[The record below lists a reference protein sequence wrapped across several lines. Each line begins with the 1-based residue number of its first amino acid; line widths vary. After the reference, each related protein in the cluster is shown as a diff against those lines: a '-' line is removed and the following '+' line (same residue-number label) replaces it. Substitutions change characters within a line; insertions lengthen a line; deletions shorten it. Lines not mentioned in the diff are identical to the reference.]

1 MKLVWI
7 VCLLGICAAL
17 TANAQDHAS
26 STSTQAPASAGT
38 AYQSSIERAPLDLK
52 RLDISPTAPQK
63 KWTFRSLIA
72 HPLKTLQPKKIAGLP
87 LRLLKPLNPFAPVE
101 PDEMRPGRGEY
112 NPRAWTTVAGWS
124 PGSSAFPDP
133 RTHWDNL
140 GH

>member
-1 MKLVWI
+1 MSCPRVLPQMCWSLDGRINLCQRFGMKLVWI

-63 KWTFRSLIA
+63 KWTLRSLVT
-72 HPLKTLQPKKIAGLP
+72 HPLKTLQPKKIAGL
-87 LRLLKPLNPFAPVE
+87 
-101 PDEMRPGRGEY
+101 
-112 NPRAWTTVAGWS
+112 
-124 PGSSAFPDP
+124 
-133 RTHWDNL
+133 
-140 GH
+140 